1 MYVTLEEKLLF
12 NRLISLKSFIFLTV
26 CLFAIVACGGYTSDT
41 TAPTV
46 STEPAAEQPA
56 AKAEAP
62 VVETAKAEPVVES
75 SAVSVTKYQD
85 FGFSLE
91 MESGAM
97 ANTMAGSTDSAGT
110 ATFNYGGVNAMLN
123 WVPGTN
129 FDAVGAVKGLFTAVQ
144 NSNTSASFTTVGG
157 GELRVG
163 FESGEY
169 IAYTADGSGGGLIGA
184 WTCLDTDTAFTLFVS
199 GQDSTNVQ
207 LRFKRLIDQF
217 DCDGSADTAGTD
229 ASVTN

>member
-1 MYVTLEEKLLF
+1 M
-12 NRLISLKSFIFLTV
+12 
-26 CLFAIVACGGYTSDT
+26 
-41 TAPTV
+41 
-46 STEPAAEQPA
+46 
-56 AKAEAP
+56 
-62 VVETAKAEPVVES
+62 ES

-217 DCDGSADTAGTD
+217 DCDGAADTAGTD